1 MIGARATGWPP
12 LSALSGTGMAASPVP
27 RLAARP
33 HCEGQGPSCVHGQR
47 IDAMAYDITPSSG
60 EVRDLPA
67 PVPAPARARPP
78 ARVFLVEDNPVVERC
93 MLETLADIGVS
104 VVGRSHDE
112 RGATAW
118 LEHNPQAW
126 DIAIVDMVLA
136 QGSGLGVLRGVL
148 GRSREK
154 KVLIVT
160 NYMSPEL
167 RAKSFALGANGVY
180 NKTTQLPQLIS
191 LLKLL

>member
-1 MIGARATGWPP
+1 
-12 LSALSGTGMAASPVP
+12 
-27 RLAARP
+27 
-33 HCEGQGPSCVHGQR
+33 
-47 IDAMAYDITPSSG
+47 MAYDITPSSG

-67 PVPAPARARPP
+67 TAPTRTRPP
-78 ARVFLVEDNPVVERC
+78 ARVFLVEDNPVVQRC
-93 MLETLADIGVS
+93 MLETLAEIGVS

-112 RGATAW
+112 RGATTW
-118 LEHNPQAW
+118 LEEHPQAW
-126 DIAIVDMVLA
+126 DVAIVDMVLA

-148 GRSREK
+148 GRSRDK

-180 NKTTQLPQLIS
+180 NKTTQLPQMIS